1 MCENM
6 KFISSAD
13 QDISRVSK
21 ANEISCS
28 TREIYSYFPG
38 IGKDV
43 RHAHMAYKAKIWRI
57 IKPLTAPR
65 LRLCR
70 K

>member
-1 MCENM
+1 MFVNCFTESNVFSIM
-6 KFISSAD
+6 TLFYALNT
-13 QDISRVSK
+13 VST
-21 ANEISCS
+21 AS
-28 TREIYSYFPG
+28 TG

-43 RHAHMAYKAKIWRI
+43 RHAHMAYEAKIWRI